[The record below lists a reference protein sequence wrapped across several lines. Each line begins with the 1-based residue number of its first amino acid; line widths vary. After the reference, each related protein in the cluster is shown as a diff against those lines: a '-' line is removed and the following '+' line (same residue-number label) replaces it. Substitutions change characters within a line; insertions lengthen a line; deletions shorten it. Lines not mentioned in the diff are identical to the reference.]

1 MLEQAGDY
9 FRDTYG
15 GRMVHL
21 RGLEPTPEQ
30 LTKAKYTIPFPNLTD
45 AETKENGRL
54 DIHAGF
60 EETSV
65 MLFLRPELVSPVYKT
80 LAPLTVNSRADQFSI
95 ARADGW
101 PGYLGSP
108 HIANAAYGARRQA
121 WRSGLINALALAIL
135 DGTLDERDIP
145 RYSNQMLKNQ
155 SVTKE
160 FSGRNEFYERIER
173 QKRDWMKKK
182 GIE

>member
-1 MLEQAGDY
+1 MAVAH
-9 FRDTYG
+9 
-15 GRMVHL
+15 RMYASAL
-21 RGLEPTPEQ
+21 FE
-30 LTKAKYTIPFPNLTD
+30 A
-45 AETKENGRL
+45 AKENGRL

-65 MLFLRPELVSPVYKT
+65 MLFLRPDLVSPAYGT
-80 LAPLTVNSRADQFSI
+80 LPPLTVNNRADQFSI

-108 HIANAAYGARRQA
+108 RLASAAYGARRQA

-145 RYSNQMLKNQ
+145 RYSSQMLRNQ
-155 SVTKE
+155 GVTKE
-160 FSGRNEFYERIER
+160 YSGRNEYYERIER
-173 QKRDWMKKK
+173 KKHEWMKRK